1 MTESLSKDLDE
12 LADKAAEAAR
22 FLKALANENRLLI
35 LCILSQGERSVGE
48 LEELLQLRQSTLSQ
62 QLAVLREQ
70 RLVQTRRNGKSILY
84 SLTSPE
90 AQRLIGLLYELYC
103 SDSETPAKAKDKRLA
118 SSQR

>member
-1 MTESLSKDLDE
+1 MTESFSKDLDE

-90 AQRLIGLLYELYC
+90 AQQLIGLLYELYC
-103 SDSETPAKAKDKRLA
+103 SDSEAPAKAKDKRLA

>member
-90 AQRLIGLLYELYC
+90 AQQLIGLLYELYC